1 MNKPKKINFKRIG
14 KPSEGYLSI
23 GEQNAEIPFEVKRIF
38 WTYYTPEEVVRGRHA
53 HFNTEMV
60 LVSVSGKTIVHTEM
74 IDGTLNEYILDKPDI
89 AVYLPKM
96 CWHTMQFSH
105 NAVLLV
111 ITSTKYSENDYIR
124 SYETFNDYKSLS
136 FVEYNEIFLE
146 KSWKWL
152 NESEIK
158 KLTLTPTFT
167 KEQQVQF
174 FNSLK
179 ERKDYFIK
187 GILFNS
193 EAIGACGLKNIDKQ
207 NQTAEFWAYIGEK
220 QLWGKKLG
228 VKILDEM
235 FNQAKLLNLKSIT
248 LNVSAE
254 NIRAISLYEK
264 IGFVKTS
271 TQNKIHSYLLNV
283 IDYFK

>member
-1 MNKPKKINFKRIG
+1 MNNPRKINFKRIG
-14 KPSEGYLSI
+14 KPTEGYLSI
-23 GEQNAEIPFEVKRIF
+23 GEQNSEIPFEVKRVF
-38 WTYYTPEEVVRGRHA
+38 WTYYTPENVVRGRHA

-74 IDGTLNEYILDKPDI
+74 PDGSSNEFILDKPDI

-124 SYETFNDYKSLS
+124 SYDTFNDYKSLS
-136 FVEYNEIFLE
+136 FVEYTEVFLE
-146 KSWKWL
+146 KSWIWL
-152 NESEIK
+152 NDTEIK

-167 KEQQVQF
+167 KEQQVRF
-174 FNSLK
+174 FKTIK
-179 ERKDYFIK
+179 ERDEYLIK

-193 EAIGACGLKNIDKQ
+193 SPIGACGLKNIDKQ
-207 NQTAEFWAYIGEK
+207 NQTAEFWTYIGEK
-220 QLWGKKLG
+220 QMWGKKLG
-228 VKILDEM
+228 VRILDEM
-235 FNQAKLLNLKSIT
+235 LNHARILDLKSIT
-248 LNVSAE
+248 LKVSVD

-264 IGFVKTS
+264 IGFIKTS
-271 TQNKIHSYLLNV
+271 SQDKIHSYLLNL
-283 IDYFK
+283 IDYYK